1 MYTQSQSR
9 TSNIPDG
16 ERLAVDESARHHRSQ
31 GDAQEGSQA
40 GARPRN
46 SNRTLGGYTL
56 SKTLAI
62 KILPHVPISQYPTN
76 NDATTQKA
84 NKDASKEIQT
94 LREASLS
101 MLLHHPYICGMREMI
116 NPSTSLLHGF
126 RICEWWTDARLYHQ
140 PWMTARTRR

>member
-31 GDAQEGSQA
+31 GGAQEGSQA

-56 SKTLAI
+56 SKTLGTGSMGKVKLVI
-62 KILPHVPISQYPTN
+62 HSGTN
-76 NDATTQKA
+76 EKV
-84 NKDASKEIQT
+84 SV
-94 LREASLS
+94 
-101 MLLHHPYICGMREMI
+101 
-116 NPSTSLLHGF
+116 
-126 RICEWWTDARLYHQ
+126 
-140 PWMTARTRR
+140 